1 MQKDQLESYIFT
13 EMYLAQLYRRAAAL
27 ASTEVERNTMLM
39 FAQEATQNAN
49 YLNFFYR
56 QEFGTNFNPII
67 PEGNLPGTYRDVLN
81 EILAQE
87 IRSYLQFRR
96 ETYFSTDRQFSETM
110 RYISDVKLG
119 HILTILAILTDLN
132 KPIVSK

>member
-13 EMYLAQLYRRAAAL
+13 EMYLAQLYRKAASL
-27 ASTEVERNTMLM
+27 ASTDVERNTMLM

-67 PEGNLPGTYRDVLN
+67 PEGNIPGTYREVLN
-81 EILAQE
+81 EILSQE

-110 RYISDVKLG
+110 RFISDVKLG

-132 KPIVSK
+132 RPVGV